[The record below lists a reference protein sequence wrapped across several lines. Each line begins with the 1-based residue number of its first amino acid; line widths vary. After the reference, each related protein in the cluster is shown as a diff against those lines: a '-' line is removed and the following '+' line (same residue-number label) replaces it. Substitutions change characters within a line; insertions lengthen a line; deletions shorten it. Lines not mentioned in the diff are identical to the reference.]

1 MLKAL
6 ACFIVAI
13 WCVASLNAQTDVF
26 GISKLYPSKQG
37 FAEWTSAHWN
47 NGVDRTIT
55 YASDAYDPTN
65 WTEDH
70 SGSSYGFHIDGKGV
84 MTMYGTPR
92 FHVNPK
98 ISSKVSAQVFTNIE
112 FTAYYKKTGSQ
123 GASYGG
129 MIVGMRGAANGHG
142 SSNGNNCDAQCYMGR
157 FRNDG
162 KWDFEK
168 ELKHPATTYYS
179 GSGYMKQDPLWG
191 GKKLPE
197 DKWIGMKYIL
207 INVNNTVKMT
217 LYIDT
222 VSNGNPVNGGV
233 WQLVGEVI
241 DNGSNFQGA
250 DISGCSYSDKYM
262 PITAGG
268 NVFWRTDND
277 TAQYK
282 MVSIREIDPVA
293 NELIEVTGNKEKF
306 SLRFSSTEIN
316 ILSEAQIFKVEII
329 DAAGRM
335 VLSDSS
341 NNNIFDISNLA
352 TGVYLLRATTSDGVL
367 VKRFVH

>member
-1 MLKAL
+1 MKHFLSFICATL
-6 ACFIVAI
+6 AIS
-13 WCVASLNAQTDVF
+13 SLNAQTDVF
-26 GISKLYPSKQG
+26 GITQLYTSKQG
-37 FAEWTSAHWN
+37 FREWTSAHWN
-47 NGVDRTIT
+47 NNVSRTIT

-70 SGSSYGFHIDGKGV
+70 SGSANGFYIDGKGV
-84 MTMYGTPR
+84 ITMYGTPR

-98 ISSKVSAQVFTNIE
+98 INSKVSAQVFTNIE
-112 FTAYYKKTGSQ
+112 FTAYYKKKGAQ
-123 GASYGG
+123 GANYGG
-129 MIVGMRGAANGHG
+129 MIVGMRGSANGHG
-142 SSNGNNCDAQCYMGR
+142 SSGGNTCDAQCYMGR

-168 ELKHPATTYYS
+168 ELKHPATTYFS

-197 DKWIGMKYIL
+197 NKWIGMRYIL
-207 INVNNTVKMT
+207 VNVNNTVKMT

-233 WQLVGEVI
+233 WKLVGEVI
-241 DNGSNFQGA
+241 DNGANFQGA
-250 DISGCSYSDKYM
+250 DISGCTYTDQYM

-282 MVSIREIDPVA
+282 MVSIREIDPTLTSVA
-293 NELIEVTGNKEKF
+293 EELANNEKISFLFSPNEV
-306 SLRFSSTEIN
+306 N
-316 ILSEAQIFKVEII
+316 IVSEAQIFKIEII
-329 DAAGRM
+329 DGDVRT
-335 VLSDSS
+335 VLNDALH
-341 NNNIFDISNLA
+341 NNTLNISNLA
-352 TGVYLLRATTSDGVL
+352 TGVYVLRATTSAGAI

>member
-1 MLKAL
+1 MIKILV
-6 ACFIVAI
+6 FIS
-13 WCVASLNAQTDVF
+13 ASILFIGSASAQTDVF
-26 GISKLYPSKQG
+26 GISQLYPSKQG
-37 FAEWTSAHWN
+37 FTEWTSAHWN
-47 NGVDRTIT
+47 NAVDRTIV

-70 SGSSYGFHIDGKGV
+70 SGSGYGFHIDGKGV

-98 ISSKVSAQVFTNIE
+98 INSKVSAQVFTNIE

-123 GASYGG
+123 GANYGG
-129 MIVGMRGAANGHG
+129 MIVGMRGSADGHG
-142 SSNGNNCDAQCYMGR
+142 SSNGNVCNAQCYMGR

-168 ELKHPATTYYS
+168 ELKHPATTYFS

-197 DKWIGMKYIL
+197 NKWIGMKYIL
-207 INVNNTVKMT
+207 INVNNTVKMA

-222 VSNGNPVNGGV
+222 ISNGNPVNGGV
-233 WQLVGEVI
+233 WQLVGEVV

-250 DISGCSYSDKYM
+250 DISGCTYSDQYM
-262 PITAGG
+262 PITTGG
-268 NVFWRTDND
+268 NVFLRTDND

-282 MVSIREIDPVA
+282 MISIREIDPASSALVD
-293 NELIEVTGNKEKF
+293 VMGNKEKF
-306 SLRFSSTEIN
+306 SFLFSSNDIN
-316 ILSEAQIFKVEII
+316 ITSDAQIFKVEII
-329 DAAGRM
+329 DADGRTA
-335 VLSDSS
+335 LNSS
-341 NNNIFDISNLA
+341 LQNNRVDISNLA
-352 TGVYLLRATTSDGVL
+352 SGVYLLRATTSDGGV